1 MIVETVIVE
10 SGRGRA
16 AGDCSGAPLAA
27 V

>member
-10 SGRGRA
+10 SGRGGA